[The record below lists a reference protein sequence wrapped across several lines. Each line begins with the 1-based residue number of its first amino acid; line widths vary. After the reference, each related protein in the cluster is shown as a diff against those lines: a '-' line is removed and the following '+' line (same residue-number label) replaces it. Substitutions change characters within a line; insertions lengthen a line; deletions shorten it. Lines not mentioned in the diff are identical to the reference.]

1 MGEIKAGVVVV
12 TEFCQ
17 PNSNLF
23 SGYINYIDRDEAIR
37 NVHAAEFNI
46 YQDYMGNPYKTTG
59 LFTKD
64 NENLNLEE
72 KEELKLVFREAQE
85 NGSLMWQT
93 VISFDNRW
101 LKENGLW
108 TGYLNRQNER
118 KIQEVSR
125 KAVSEMLESEGLEN
139 AVWSA
144 AIHLNTD
151 NIHVHI
157 ATVEPV
163 PMRSRKKYQYYKE
176 YEKNG
181 RKEKVLER
189 EALEYRGKF
198 KMSSIKKCKSIVV
211 NEIINQ
217 KEMNIEITRLI
228 RESIVQ
234 KKREEQIREN
244 EKLLIPF
251 RKIYSQL
258 EGIPKGR
265 WRYNDKAMTF
275 LRGDIDRLS
284 HAYMELYHKEEF
296 EELKSKLIMQEEKYR
311 KGYGESNSSF
321 TEGKIEDLYTRL
333 GNAVLNEL
341 KVYDKEM
348 KTKKVIQKE
357 KEEIEKKETIIIE
370 EQEIPEELW
379 QKTINNVVSQK
390 EIPETEKKGYSIE
403 WDEKIRE
410 ARALTKEG
418 KKEKAAN
425 IYEEESRRGNVLAFF
440 EMGQIYQYGLGREK
454 NTEKADEYFKAALE
468 GFKGIY
474 EENSVSGKKWDY
486 ILSGYAAYKIGKLYE
501 KGYGTGED
509 SNEALCWFE
518 KGAGKQNC
526 YAYYAMGNM
535 YAHRDDMKDTEKAVS
550 CFESAVEYEYGKESG
565 YAHYQLGRIYLQEE
579 KYKDIQ
585 KAEKYFLKSTQ
596 NGAAD
601 GFAYYQLGR
610 MYQEEDE
617 IRDIKK
623 SAEYLE
629 RAMRGRQSKD
639 YAAYT
644 LGKIYLNEKEV
655 RNVQRAAELF
665 EKATENEEMKPHA
678 FYQLGK
684 IYREEMK
691 DVDKAISCFES
702 ALQYGTRE
710 ENEYVNYQL
719 GKIYLQEEKYKDIK
733 KAERYFLK
741 STKNGAVGGL
751 AYYQLGLVYQEEGEL
766 RNIKKSVEYLE
777 KAMSQKQSK
786 DYAAYALGKIY
797 LNEEKVKDVQKAVE
811 MFEKAMEN
819 DEMKSN
825 AFYQLGKIYKEH
837 YRDKEKAIFNFEK
850 AAEAGNPYA
859 QKQIEF
865 LQKGYIGK
873 RGYRRGRLR
882 REFSSQKVMKGLRMA
897 LDNEYESYKNQ
908 RIYLWNLE
916 EGQRKAGM
924 ER

>member
-118 KIQEVSR
+118 KIQEISR
-125 KAVSEMLESEGLEN
+125 KAVSEMLENEGLEN

-211 NEIINQ
+211 NEVINQ

-251 RKIYSQL
+251 QKIYSQL
-258 EGIPKGR
+258 EKIPKGR
-265 WRYNDKAMTF
+265 WKYNDKAITF
-275 LRGDIDRLS
+275 LKGDIDRLS

-296 EELKSKLIMQEEKYR
+296 EELKSKLLMQEEKYR
-311 KGYGESNSSF
+311 KGYGESNDSF
-321 TEGKIEDLYTRL
+321 MKGKMEDLYTRL

-341 KVYDKEM
+341 KAYDKEM
-348 KTKKVIQKE
+348 ETKKVIQKE

-379 QKTINNVVSQK
+379 QRTIDNVVSQA
-390 EIPETEKKGYSIE
+390 EIPETEKKGYSIK

-425 IYEEESRRGNVLAFF
+425 IYEEERRKGNVLAFF

-454 NTEKADEYFKAALE
+454 
-468 GFKGIY
+468 
-474 EENSVSGKKWDY
+474 
-486 ILSGYAAYKIGKLYE
+486 
-501 KGYGTGED
+501 
-509 SNEALCWFE
+509 
-518 KGAGKQNC
+518 
-526 YAYYAMGNM
+526 
-535 YAHRDDMKDTEKAVS
+535 DTEKAIS
-550 CFESAVEYEYGKESG
+550 CFESAVRYGYGKKSG
-565 YAHYQLGRIYLQEE
+565 YAHYQLGRIYLQEK
-579 KYKDIQ
+579 KYKDIR
-585 KAEKYFLKSTQ
+585 KAEKYFLKSAQ

-610 MYQEEDE
+610 MYQKEDE

-629 RAMRGRQSKD
+629 RAMRGKQSKD

-684 IYREEMK
+684 IYRDEMQ

-702 ALQYGTRE
+702 AIQYGTGE

-766 RNIKKSVEYLE
+766 RDIKKSVKYLE

-797 LNEEKVKDVQKAVE
+797 LNEEEVRNVQKAIE

-850 AAEAGNPYA
+850 AAEAGNPYT

-882 REFSSQKVMKGLRMA
+882 RGFSSQKVMKGLRMA

-916 EGQRKAGM
+916 EGQRKQEWKG
-924 ER
+924 RCYL